1 MMLPKRKAC
10 HDFAISE
17 KFITFAGNNKTINRT
32 MTPDKTGIVLEGGG
46 MRGMYTSGILD
57 VLMEN
62 RIYVDGMVGVSAG
75 IAFGCN
81 YKSRQAGR
89 ALRYNVR
96 FAKDKR
102 YSGMMSL
109 LKTGNYYNA
118 YFAYKLVPTH
128 YDVFDYNVFEDT
140 PMECWAVCCD
150 VKTGEAVYQRLDK
163 VNDDFFEWI
172 RASASMPVVAQPVE
186 VGGRLL
192 LDGGLADSIPL
203 EFMMS
208 KGYKRN
214 VVILT
219 REEGYRK
226 TAEHG
231 LWLMKPLLRKWPKV
245 IQALEHR
252 PALYNRQLQVV
263 REQER
268 EGNAFVFRPLKP
280 LDVSRTT
287 HDAMEMN
294 RVYQQGREEALQRLD
309 ALKKFLAGPEEKPE
323 ANSTSYEQ

>member
-1 MMLPKRKAC
+1 MA
-10 HDFAISE
+10 
-17 KFITFAGNNKTINRT
+17 TG
-32 MTPDKTGIVLEGGG
+32 KTGIVLEGGG
-46 MRGMYTSGILD
+46 MRGMYTCGILD

-62 RIYVDGMVGVSAG
+62 HIYLDGMVGVSAG

-96 FAKDKR
+96 FARDKR
-102 YSGMMSL
+102 YSGIRSL

-118 YFAYKLVPTH
+118 YFAYRLVPTH
-128 YDVFDYNVFEDT
+128 YDVFDYNVFDDS
-140 PMECWAVCCD
+140 PMECYAVCFD
-150 VKTGEAVYQRLDK
+150 VKTGEGVYQRLDH

-203 EFMMS
+203 EFMNS
-208 KGYKRN
+208 KGYDRN

-226 TAEHG
+226 TAEHAM
-231 LWLMKPLLRKWPKV
+231 WLMKPLLRKWPKV
-245 IQALEHR
+245 IEALQRR
-252 PALYNRQLQVV
+252 PAMYNKQLQVV
-263 REQER
+263 RDQER
-268 EGNAFVFRPLKP
+268 EGKAFVFRPMKP

-294 RVYQQGREEALQRLD
+294 RVYQQGRDEAKQRLEE
-309 ALKKFLAGPEEKPE
+309 LKKFLASEDEKPTQPT
-323 ANSTSYEQ
+323 ATTHD

>member
-1 MMLPKRKAC
+1 MA
-10 HDFAISE
+10 S
-17 KFITFAGNNKTINRT
+17 G
-32 MTPDKTGIVLEGGG
+32 KTGIVLEGGG
-46 MRGMYTSGILD
+46 MRDMYTCGILD

-62 RIYVDGMVGVSAG
+62 HIYVDGMVGVSAG

-96 FAKDKR
+96 FARDKR
-102 YSGMMSL
+102 YSGIMSL

-118 YFAYKLVPTH
+118 HFAYKLVPTH
-128 YDVFDYNVFEDT
+128 YDVFDYNVFQES
-140 PMECWAVCCD
+140 PMECYAVCFD
-150 VKTGEAVYQRLDK
+150 VKSGEGVYQRLTHVDR
-163 VNDDFFEWI
+163 DFFEWI

-203 EFMMS
+203 EFMIS
-208 KGYKRN
+208 KGYERN
-214 VVILT
+214 IVILT

-226 TAEHG
+226 TAERG
-231 LWLMKPLLRKWPKV
+231 MWLMKHLLRKYPKV
-245 IQALEHR
+245 VEALKSR
-252 PALYNRQLQVV
+252 PAHYNKQLQVV

-268 EGNAFVFRPLKP
+268 KGNAFVFRPMKP

-287 HDAMEMN
+287 HDAAEMN

-309 ALKKFLAGPEEKPE
+309 ELKKFLANEQAPTPTP
-323 ANSTSYEQ
+323 STDEQP

>member
-1 MMLPKRKAC
+1 MAN
-10 HDFAISE
+10 
-17 KFITFAGNNKTINRT
+17 G
-32 MTPDKTGIVLEGGG
+32 KTGIVLEGGG
-46 MRGMYTSGILD
+46 MRGMYTCGILD

-62 RIYVDGMVGVSAG
+62 RIYLDGMVGVSAG

-96 FAKDKR
+96 FARDKR
-102 YSGMMSL
+102 YSGIMSL

-118 YFAYKLVPTH
+118 HFAYKLVPTH
-128 YDVFDYNVFEDT
+128 YDVFDYNVFEDS
-140 PMECWAVCCD
+140 PMECFAVCFD
-150 VKTGEAVYQRLDK
+150 VNTGEGVYQRLER

-203 EFMMS
+203 EFMMGR
-208 KGYKRN
+208 GYDRN

-219 REEGYRK
+219 REDGYRK

-231 LWLMKPLLRKWPKV
+231 LWLMKALLRKYPKV
-245 IQALEHR
+245 IEALKHR
-252 PALYNRQLQVV
+252 PAMYNRQLQVV
-263 REQER
+263 KEQER
-268 EGNAFVFRPLKP
+268 AGNAFVFRPMKP

-287 HDAMEMN
+287 HDYKEMN
-294 RVYQQGREEALQRLD
+294 RVYQQGRDEALQRLD
-309 ALKKFLAGPEEKPE
+309 ELKKFLANETDTVDE
-323 ANSTSYEQ
+323 

>member
-1 MMLPKRKAC
+1 MAN
-10 HDFAISE
+10 S
-17 KFITFAGNNKTINRT
+17 
-32 MTPDKTGIVLEGGG
+32 KTGIVLEGGG
-46 MRGMYTSGILD
+46 MRGMYTCGILD

-62 RIYVDGMVGVSAG
+62 RIYLDGMVGVSAG

-81 YKSRQAGR
+81 YKSRQIGR

-96 FAKDKR
+96 FAHDKR
-102 YSGMMSL
+102 YSGLMSL

-128 YDVFDYNVFEDT
+128 YDVFDYNVFEDS
-140 PMECWAVCCD
+140 PMECYAVCFD
-150 VKTGEAVYQRLDK
+150 VKSGEGVYHRLDH

-208 KGYKRN
+208 KGYQRN

-219 REEGYRK
+219 REEGFRK

-231 LWLMKPLLRKWPKV
+231 MWLMKPLLRKWPKV
-245 IQALEHR
+245 IEALRHR
-252 PALYNRQLQVV
+252 PAHYNQQLQVV

-268 EGNAFVFRPLKP
+268 LGNAFVFRPLKP
-280 LDVSRTT
+280 LNISRTT
-287 HDAMEMN
+287 HDPKEMN

-309 ALKKFLAGPEEKPE
+309 ELRKFLAVDTQTAEVT
-323 ANSTSYEQ
+323 NEQP

>member
-1 MMLPKRKAC
+1 MAN
-10 HDFAISE
+10 I
-17 KFITFAGNNKTINRT
+17 
-32 MTPDKTGIVLEGGG
+32 KTGIVLEGGG
-46 MRGMYTSGILD
+46 MRGMYTCGILD

-62 RIYVDGMVGVSAG
+62 HIFLDGMVGVSAG

-96 FAKDKR
+96 FARDKR
-102 YSGMMSL
+102 YSGIRSL

-118 YFAYKLVPTH
+118 WFAYHLVPTH
-128 YDVFDYNVFEDT
+128 YDVFDFNAFEES
-140 PMECWAVCCD
+140 PMECYAVCFD
-150 VKTGEAVYQRLDK
+150 VKTGEGVYQRLDR
-163 VNDDFFEWI
+163 VNNDFFEWI

-203 EFMMS
+203 QFMID

-219 REEGYRK
+219 REDGYRK

-231 LWLMKPLLRKWPKV
+231 MWLMKPLLRKWPKV
-245 IQALEHR
+245 IDALRER
-252 PALYNRQLQVV
+252 PAIYNKQLQQV
-263 REQER
+263 REEER
-268 EGNAFVFRPLKP
+268 KGNAFVFRPLKP

-287 HDAMEMN
+287 HDPEEMN
-294 RVYQQGREEALQRLD
+294 RVYQQGRQEALQRLD
-309 ALKKFLAGPEEKPE
+309 DLKKFLANIDE
-323 ANSTSYEQ
+323 ASTASHE

>member
-1 MMLPKRKAC
+1 MANGK
-10 HDFAISE
+10 I
-17 KFITFAGNNKTINRT
+17 
-32 MTPDKTGIVLEGGG
+32 GIVLEGGG
-46 MRGMYTSGILD
+46 MRGMYTCGILD

-62 RIYVDGMVGVSAG
+62 HIYLDGMVGVSAG

-81 YKSRQAGR
+81 YKSGQVGR

-96 FAKDKR
+96 FAKDRR
-102 YSGMMSL
+102 YSGMWSL

-118 YFAYKLVPTH
+118 WFAYHQVPRH
-128 YDVFDYNVFEDT
+128 YDIFDYNAFEDS
-140 PMECWAVCCD
+140 PMECYAVCFD
-150 VKTGEAVYQRLDK
+150 VNSGDGVYQRLDH

-186 VGGRLL
+186 VGGRFL

-203 EFMMS
+203 EFMMN
-208 KGYKRN
+208 KGYERN

-231 LWLMKPLLRKWPKV
+231 MWLMKPLLRKYPKV
-245 IQALEHR
+245 IEALKHR
-252 PALYNRQLQVV
+252 PALYNKQVQLV
-263 REQER
+263 REEER
-268 EGNAFVFRPLKP
+268 KGTAFVFRPLKP
-280 LDVSRTT
+280 LNVSRTT

-309 ALKKFLAGPEEKPE
+309 ELMKFLAGEDDSSAPTESHE
-323 ANSTSYEQ
+323 

>member
-1 MMLPKRKAC
+1 MNM
-10 HDFAISE
+10 E
-17 KFITFAGNNKTINRT
+17 TG
-32 MTPDKTGIVLEGGG
+32 KTGLVLEGGG
-46 MRGMYTSGILD
+46 MRGMYTCGILD

-62 RIYVDGMVGVSAG
+62 HIDLDGMVGVSAG

-81 YKSRQAGR
+81 YKSHQAGR

-96 FAKDKR
+96 FSKDKR
-102 YSGMMSL
+102 YSGIMSL

-118 YFAYKLVPTH
+118 WFAYHLVPTH
-128 YDVFDYNVFEDT
+128 YDVFDYNVFEDE
-140 PMECWAVCCD
+140 PMECYAVCFD
-150 VKTGEAVYQRLDK
+150 VKTGEGVYQRLTH
-163 VNDDFFEWI
+163 VNADFFEWI

-203 EFMMS
+203 EFMIK
-208 KGYKRN
+208 KGYNRN

-231 LWLMKPLLRKWPKV
+231 LWFMKPLLRKWPHV
-245 IQALEHR
+245 IEALKHR
-252 PALYNRQLQVV
+252 PAHYNMQLQQV

-268 EGNAFVFRPLKP
+268 QGNAFVFRPKKP

-287 HDAMEMN
+287 HDASEMN
-294 RVYQQGREEALQRLD
+294 RVYQQGREEARERLD
-309 ALKKFLAGPEEKPE
+309 ELKQFLASEQAAPTPS
-323 ANSTSYEQ
+323 STDE

>member
-1 MMLPKRKAC
+1 MA
-10 HDFAISE
+10 
-17 KFITFAGNNKTINRT
+17 TG
-32 MTPDKTGIVLEGGG
+32 KTGIVLEGGG
-46 MRGMYTSGILD
+46 MRGMFTCGILD

-62 RIYVDGMVGVSAG
+62 HIYVDGMVGVSAG

-96 FAKDKR
+96 FAHDKR
-102 YSGMMSL
+102 YSGIASL

-128 YDVFDYNVFEDT
+128 YDIFDYNVYEES
-140 PMECWAVCCD
+140 PMECYAVCFD
-150 VKTGEAVYQRLDK
+150 VKTGDGVYHRLDR

-172 RASASMPVVAQPVE
+172 RASASMPIVAQPVE
-186 VGGRLL
+186 VGGHLL

-208 KGYKRN
+208 KGYGRN

-219 REEGYRK
+219 REEGFRK
-226 TAEHG
+226 TAEHW

-245 IQALEHR
+245 IEALKKR
-252 PALYNRQLQVV
+252 PALYNKQLQQV
-263 REQER
+263 REQEKK
-268 EGNAFVFRPLKP
+268 GNAFVFRPTTP
-280 LDVSRTT
+280 LNVSRTT
-287 HDAMEMN
+287 HNPDEMN
-294 RVYQQGREEALQRLD
+294 RVYQQGRNEAMQRLD
-309 ALKKFLAGPEEKPE
+309 ELKKFLSDSLEENPT
-323 ANSTSYEQ
+323 ANE

>member
-1 MMLPKRKAC
+1 M
-10 HDFAISE
+10 DTE
-17 KFITFAGNNKTINRT
+17 
-32 MTPDKTGIVLEGGG
+32 KTGLVLEGGG
-46 MRGMYTSGILD
+46 MRGMYTCGILD
-57 VLMEN
+57 VLLEH
-62 RIYVDGMVGVSAG
+62 RIYLDGMVGVSAG

-81 YKSRQAGR
+81 YKSRQIGR

-96 FAKDKR
+96 FAHDKR
-102 YSGMMSL
+102 YSGMRSL

-128 YDVFDYNVFEDT
+128 YDVFDFYTYEDT
-140 PMECWAVCCD
+140 PMECYAVCFD
-150 VKTGEAVYQRLDK
+150 VKTGEAVYQRLER

-208 KGYKRN
+208 KGYHRN

-219 REEGYRK
+219 REDGFRK

-231 LWLMKPLLRKWPKV
+231 LWLMKPFLHKWPKV
-245 IQALEHR
+245 IEALRHR
-252 PALYNRQLQVV
+252 PAHYNQQLQVV

-268 EGNAFVFRPLKP
+268 QGKAFVFRPLKP
-280 LDVSRTT
+280 LNVSRTT
-287 HDAMEMN
+287 HDTNEMN

-309 ALKKFLAGPEEKPE
+309 ELKAFLGQKVETDE
-323 ANSTSYEQ
+323 

>member
-1 MMLPKRKAC
+1 M
-10 HDFAISE
+10 
-17 KFITFAGNNKTINRT
+17 NNQSQIMATG
-32 MTPDKTGIVLEGGG
+32 KTGIVLEGGG
-46 MRGMYTSGILD
+46 MRGMYTCGILD

-62 RIYVDGMVGVSAG
+62 HIYLDGMVGVSAG

-96 FAKDKR
+96 FSRDKR

-140 PMECWAVCCD
+140 PMECYAVCFD
-150 VKTGEAVYQRLDK
+150 VNAGEGVYQLLDH
-163 VNDDFFEWI
+163 VDEDYFEWI
-172 RASASMPVVAQPVE
+172 RASASMPVVAQPVQ

-203 EFMMS
+203 EFMMG
-208 KGYKRN
+208 KGYDRN

-231 LWLMKPLLRKWPKV
+231 MWLMKPLLRKYPKV
-245 IQALEHR
+245 IEALKHR
-252 PALYNRQLQVV
+252 PAMYNQQLQVV

-268 EGNAFVFRPLKP
+268 KGNAFVFRPLKP
-280 LDVSRTT
+280 LNVSRTT
-287 HDAMEMN
+287 HDAKEMN
-294 RVYQQGREEALQRLD
+294 RVYQQGREEALARLD
-309 ALKKFLAGPEEKPE
+309 ELKKFLAN
-323 ANSTSYEQ
+323 NSDTIDE

>member
-1 MMLPKRKAC
+1 MA
-10 HDFAISE
+10 
-17 KFITFAGNNKTINRT
+17 TI
-32 MTPDKTGIVLEGGG
+32 KTGMVLEGGG
-46 MRGMYTSGILD
+46 MRGMYTCGILD

-62 RIYVDGMVGVSAG
+62 HIYLDGMVGVSAG

-96 FAKDKR
+96 FAHDKR
-102 YSGMMSL
+102 YSSL
-109 LKTGNYYNA
+109 HSLIKTGNYYNA
-118 YFAYKLVPTH
+118 WFAYHLVPKH
-128 YDVFDYNVFEDT
+128 YDVFDYNVFEDS
-140 PMECWAVCCD
+140 PMECYAVCFD
-150 VKTGEAVYQRLDK
+150 VKTGQAVYQRLDH

-186 VGGRLL
+186 VGGHLL

-208 KGYKRN
+208 KGYERN

-219 REEGYRK
+219 REEGFRK
-226 TAEHG
+226 TAETG
-231 LWLMKPLLRKWPKV
+231 MWLMKLLLRKWPKV
-245 IQALEHR
+245 IEALKKR
-252 PALYNRQLQVV
+252 PTHYNKQLQQV

-268 EGNAFVFRPLKP
+268 KGNAFVFRPATP

-287 HDAMEMN
+287 HDPKEMN

-309 ALKKFLAGPEEKPE
+309 ELKRFLAQGNNEEPTPHE
-323 ANSTSYEQ
+323 

>member
-1 MMLPKRKAC
+1 M
-10 HDFAISE
+10 
-17 KFITFAGNNKTINRT
+17 NNQSQIMATG
-32 MTPDKTGIVLEGGG
+32 KTGIVLEGGG
-46 MRGMYTSGILD
+46 MRGMYTCGILD

-62 RIYVDGMVGVSAG
+62 HIYLDGMVGVSAG

-96 FAKDKR
+96 FSRDKR

-140 PMECWAVCCD
+140 PMECYAVCFD
-150 VKTGEAVYQRLDK
+150 VNTGEGVYQLLDH
-163 VNDDFFEWI
+163 VDEDFFEWI
-172 RASASMPVVAQPVE
+172 RASASMPVVAQPVQ

-203 EFMMS
+203 EFMMG
-208 KGYKRN
+208 KGYDRN

-231 LWLMKPLLRKWPKV
+231 MWLMKPLLRKYPKV
-245 IQALEHR
+245 IEALKHR
-252 PALYNRQLQVV
+252 PAMYNQQLQVV

-268 EGNAFVFRPLKP
+268 KGNAFVFRPLKP
-280 LDVSRTT
+280 LNVSRTT
-287 HDAMEMN
+287 HDAKEMN
-294 RVYQQGREEALQRLD
+294 RVYQQGREEALARLD
-309 ALKKFLAGPEEKPE
+309 ELKKFLAN
-323 ANSTSYEQ
+323 NSDTIDE

>member
-1 MMLPKRKAC
+1 MN
-10 HDFAISE
+10 
-17 KFITFAGNNKTINRT
+17 TV
-32 MTPDKTGIVLEGGG
+32 KTGIVLEGGG
-46 MRGMYTSGILD
+46 MRGMYTCGILD

-62 RIYVDGMVGVSAG
+62 HIYVDGMVGVSAG

-96 FAKDKR
+96 FAKDRR

-118 YFAYKLVPTH
+118 HFAYNLVPRH
-128 YDVFDYNVFEDT
+128 YDIFDYNVFEDT
-140 PMECWAVCCD
+140 AMECYAVCFD
-150 VKTGEAVYQRLDK
+150 VKTGNGVYQRLDR

-208 KGYKRN
+208 KGYERN
-214 VVILT
+214 IVVLT
-219 REEGYRK
+219 REDGFRK

-231 LWLMKPLLRKWPKV
+231 MWLIKPLLRKWPKV
-245 IQALEHR
+245 IEALKKR
-252 PALYNRQLQVV
+252 PAHYNMQLQQV

-268 EGNAFVFRPLKP
+268 KGTAFVFRPLKP
-280 LDVSRTT
+280 LNVSRTT
-287 HDAMEMN
+287 HDAAEMN

-309 ALKKFLAGPEEKPE
+309 ELKRFLAGENETASSPTPD
-323 ANSTSYEQ
+323 EQS

>member
-1 MMLPKRKAC
+1 MA
-10 HDFAISE
+10 
-17 KFITFAGNNKTINRT
+17 TG
-32 MTPDKTGIVLEGGG
+32 KTGIVLEGGG
-46 MRGMYTSGILD
+46 MRGMYTCGILD

-62 RIYVDGMVGVSAG
+62 HIYLDGMVGVSAG

-81 YKSRQAGR
+81 YKSGQAGR

-96 FAKDKR
+96 FARDRR
-102 YSGMMSL
+102 YSGILSL

-118 YFAYKLVPTH
+118 WFAYHLVPTH
-128 YDVFDYNVFEDT
+128 YDVFDYNAFEES
-140 PMECWAVCCD
+140 PMECYAVCFD
-150 VKTGEAVYQRLDK
+150 VKSGNGVYHRLDK

-186 VGGRLL
+186 VGGHLL

-203 EFMMS
+203 QFMMD
-208 KGYKRN
+208 KGYSRN

-226 TAEHG
+226 SAEHG
-231 LWLMKPLLRKWPKV
+231 MWLMKPLLRKYPKV
-245 IQALEHR
+245 IEALLKR
-252 PALYNRQLQVV
+252 PALYNKQVQLV

-268 EGNAFVFRPLKP
+268 QGNAFVFRPLKP

-287 HDAMEMN
+287 HDAKEMN
-294 RVYQQGREEALQRLD
+294 RVYQQGRKEALQRLD
-309 ALKKFLAGPEEKPE
+309 DLKKFLAEAPEDETPSHHSHE
-323 ANSTSYEQ
+323 

>member
-1 MMLPKRKAC
+1 MANGK
-10 HDFAISE
+10 I
-17 KFITFAGNNKTINRT
+17 
-32 MTPDKTGIVLEGGG
+32 GIVLEGGG
-46 MRGMYTSGILD
+46 MRGMYTCGILD

-62 RIYVDGMVGVSAG
+62 HIYLDGMVGVSAG

-81 YKSRQAGR
+81 YKSGQVGR

-96 FAKDKR
+96 FAKDRR
-102 YSGMMSL
+102 YSGIWSL

-118 YFAYKLVPTH
+118 WFAYHQVPRH
-128 YDVFDYNVFEDT
+128 YDIFDYNAFEDS
-140 PMECWAVCCD
+140 PMECYAVCFD
-150 VKTGEAVYQRLDK
+150 VNSGDGVYQRLDH

-186 VGGRLL
+186 VGGRFL

-203 EFMMS
+203 EFMMN
-208 KGYKRN
+208 KGYERN

-231 LWLMKPLLRKWPKV
+231 MWLMKPLLRKYPKV
-245 IQALEHR
+245 IEALKHR
-252 PALYNRQLQVV
+252 PALYNKQVQLV
-263 REQER
+263 REEER
-268 EGNAFVFRPLKP
+268 KGTAFVFRPLKP

-309 ALKKFLAGPEEKPE
+309 ELMKFLAGENDSSSPTESHE
-323 ANSTSYEQ
+323 

>member
-1 MMLPKRKAC
+1 M
-10 HDFAISE
+10 E
-17 KFITFAGNNKTINRT
+17 TE
-32 MTPDKTGIVLEGGG
+32 KTGIVLEGGG
-46 MRGMYTSGILD
+46 MRSMYTCGILD

-96 FAKDKR
+96 FSRDKR
-102 YSGMMSL
+102 YSGIMSL

-118 YFAYKLVPTH
+118 WFAYHLVPTH
-128 YDVFDYNVFEDT
+128 YDIFDYNVFEET
-140 PMECWAVCCD
+140 AMECYAVCFD
-150 VKTGEAVYQRLDK
+150 VNSGEGVYQRLTHVD
-163 VNDDFFEWI
+163 NDFFEWI
-172 RASASMPVVAQPVE
+172 RASASMPVVAKPVE

-203 EFMMS
+203 EFMNN

-214 VVILT
+214 IVILT

-231 LWLMKPLLRKWPKV
+231 MWLMKPLLRKWPKV
-245 IQALEHR
+245 IEALRKR
-252 PALYNRQLQVV
+252 PAHYNMQLQTV

-268 EGNAFVFRPLKP
+268 DGKAFVFRPLKP
-280 LDVSRTT
+280 LNVSRTT
-287 HDAMEMN
+287 HDAAEMN
-294 RVYQQGREEALQRLD
+294 RVYQQGREEALQRLGE
-309 ALKKFLAGPEEKPE
+309 LKKFLGIEEE
-323 ANSTSYEQ
+323 ATTSPTPDE

>member
-1 MMLPKRKAC
+1 MN
-10 HDFAISE
+10 
-17 KFITFAGNNKTINRT
+17 TV
-32 MTPDKTGIVLEGGG
+32 KTGIVLEGGG
-46 MRGMYTSGILD
+46 MRGMYTCGILD

-62 RIYVDGMVGVSAG
+62 HIYVDGMVGVSAG

-96 FAKDKR
+96 FAKDRR

-118 YFAYKLVPTH
+118 HFAYNLVPRH
-128 YDVFDYNVFEDT
+128 YDIFDYNVFEDT
-140 PMECWAVCCD
+140 AMECYAVCFD
-150 VKTGEAVYQRLDK
+150 VKTGNGVYQRLDR

-208 KGYKRN
+208 KGYERN
-214 VVILT
+214 IVVLT
-219 REEGYRK
+219 REDGFRK
-226 TAEHG
+226 TSEHG
-231 LWLMKPLLRKWPKV
+231 MWLIKPLLRKWPKV
-245 IQALEHR
+245 IEALKKR
-252 PALYNRQLQVV
+252 PAHYNMQLQQV

-268 EGNAFVFRPLKP
+268 KGTAFVFRPLKP
-280 LDVSRTT
+280 LNVSRTT
-287 HDAMEMN
+287 HDAAEMN

-309 ALKKFLAGPEEKPE
+309 ELKRFLAGENETASSPTPD
-323 ANSTSYEQ
+323 EQS

>member
-1 MMLPKRKAC
+1 MN
-10 HDFAISE
+10 
-17 KFITFAGNNKTINRT
+17 TV
-32 MTPDKTGIVLEGGG
+32 KTGIVLEGGG
-46 MRGMYTSGILD
+46 MRGMYTCGILD

-62 RIYVDGMVGVSAG
+62 HIYVDGMVGVSAG

-96 FAKDKR
+96 FAKDRR

-118 YFAYKLVPTH
+118 HFAYNLVPRH

-140 PMECWAVCCD
+140 AMECYAVCFD
-150 VKTGEAVYQRLDK
+150 VKTGNGVYQRLDR

-203 EFMMS
+203 EFMMN
-208 KGYKRN
+208 KGYERN
-214 VVILT
+214 IVVLT
-219 REEGYRK
+219 REDGFRK

-231 LWLMKPLLRKWPKV
+231 MWLIKPLLRKWPKV
-245 IQALEHR
+245 IEALKKR
-252 PALYNRQLQVV
+252 PAHYNMQLQQV

-268 EGNAFVFRPLKP
+268 KGTAFVFRPLKP
-280 LDVSRTT
+280 LNVSRTT
-287 HDAMEMN
+287 HDAAEMN

-309 ALKKFLAGPEEKPE
+309 ELKRFLAGEKETAP
-323 ANSTSYEQ
+323 SPTPDEQS

>member
-1 MMLPKRKAC
+1 MAN
-10 HDFAISE
+10 I
-17 KFITFAGNNKTINRT
+17 
-32 MTPDKTGIVLEGGG
+32 KTGIVLEGGG
-46 MRGMYTSGILD
+46 MRGMYTCGILD

-62 RIYVDGMVGVSAG
+62 HIFLDGMVGVSAG

-96 FAKDKR
+96 FARDKR
-102 YSGMMSL
+102 YSGIRSL

-118 YFAYKLVPTH
+118 WFAYHLVPTH
-128 YDVFDYNVFEDT
+128 YDVFDFNAFEES
-140 PMECWAVCCD
+140 PMECFAVCFD
-150 VKTGEAVYQRLDK
+150 VQTGEGVYQRLDR
-163 VNDDFFEWI
+163 VNNDFFEWI

-203 EFMMS
+203 QFMID

-219 REEGYRK
+219 REDGYRK

-231 LWLMKPLLRKWPKV
+231 MWLMKPLLRKWPKV
-245 IQALEHR
+245 IDSLRER
-252 PALYNRQLQVV
+252 PALYNKQLQQV
-263 REQER
+263 REEER
-268 EGNAFVFRPLKP
+268 KGKAFVFRPLKP

-287 HDAMEMN
+287 HDPEEMN
-294 RVYQQGREEALQRLD
+294 RVYQQGRQEALQRLD
-309 ALKKFLAGPEEKPE
+309 DLKKFLAIADE
-323 ANSTSYEQ
+323 ASTASHE

>member
-1 MMLPKRKAC
+1 MAN
-10 HDFAISE
+10 I
-17 KFITFAGNNKTINRT
+17 
-32 MTPDKTGIVLEGGG
+32 KTGIVLEGGG
-46 MRGMYTSGILD
+46 MRGMYTCGILD

-62 RIYVDGMVGVSAG
+62 HIFLDGMVGVSAG

-96 FAKDKR
+96 FARDKR
-102 YSGMMSL
+102 YSGIRSL

-118 YFAYKLVPTH
+118 WFAYHLVPTH
-128 YDVFDYNVFEDT
+128 YDVFDFNAFEES
-140 PMECWAVCCD
+140 PMECYAVCFD
-150 VKTGEAVYQRLDK
+150 VKTGEGVYQRLDR
-163 VNDDFFEWI
+163 VNNDFFEWI

-203 EFMMS
+203 QFMID

-219 REEGYRK
+219 REDGYRK

-231 LWLMKPLLRKWPKV
+231 MWLMKPLLRKWPKV
-245 IQALEHR
+245 IDALRER
-252 PALYNRQLQVV
+252 PALYNKQLQQV
-263 REQER
+263 REEER
-268 EGNAFVFRPLKP
+268 KGNAFVFRPLKP

-287 HDAMEMN
+287 HDPEEMN
-294 RVYQQGREEALQRLD
+294 RVYQQGRQEALQRLD
-309 ALKKFLAGPEEKPE
+309 DLKKFLANIDE
-323 ANSTSYEQ
+323 ASITSHE